1 MYLAG
6 MSTMTTDAPTAAVRE
21 QRVAY
26 VATEPAPPPTPVSA
40 LQGPILWRCDV
51 ATFEKIIALGLLDQ
65 VKCEL
70 IDGII
75 LEKMAIGDP
84 HAKATRGF
92 RRVFKDVESAGFLM
106 GSQEP
111 IVLPDFSRPEP
122 DGWIAQ
128 GPLDRYDE
136 RSPLAS
142 EIVLVVEVSESTL
155 PYDRTTKLSIYAR
168 AAIPEYWIVNLVDQQ
183 LERHRG
189 PREDGTY
196 DRKEV
201 LRFGESLE
209 SEVWGEVEVT
219 QLFG

>member
-1 MYLAG
+1 
-6 MSTMTTDAPTAAVRE
+6 MTTDAPATAVRE

-26 VATEPAPPPTPVSA
+26 VATEPAQPPKPAPAPQSPT
-40 LQGPILWRCDV
+40 LWRCGV
-51 ATFEKIIALGLLDQ
+51 AAYEKIIAAGVLDQ
-65 VKCEL
+65 VPCEL
-70 IDGII
+70 IDGLII
-75 LEKMAIGDP
+75 EKMAIGDP

-92 RRVFKDVESAGFLM
+92 RRVFKDIESAGFLM

-136 RSPLAS
+136 RSPVAS
-142 EIVLVVEVSESTL
+142 ELVLVVEVSESTL
-155 PYDRTTKLSIYAR
+155 PYDRTTKLELYAR

-196 DRKEV
+196 DNKEV
-201 LRFGESLE
+201 LRFGESLG
-209 SEVWGEVEVT
+209 SETWGTVEVEA
-219 QLFG
+219 LFG

>member
-1 MYLAG
+1 M
-6 MSTMTTDAPTAAVRE
+6 V
-21 QRVAY
+21 
-26 VATEPAPPPTPVSA
+26 
-40 LQGPILWRCDV
+40 
-51 ATFEKIIALGLLDQ
+51 
-65 VKCEL
+65 
-70 IDGII
+70 
-75 LEKMAIGDP
+75 IGDP

-92 RRVFKDVESAGFLM
+92 RRVFKDIEDAGYLM

-136 RSPLAS
+136 RSPVAS

-155 PYDRTTKLSIYAR
+155 PYDRTTKLELYAR
-168 AAIPEYWIVNLVDQQ
+168 AALPEYWIVNLVDQQ

-196 DRKEV
+196 DNKEV

-209 SEVWGEVEVT
+209 SEVWGTVEVT